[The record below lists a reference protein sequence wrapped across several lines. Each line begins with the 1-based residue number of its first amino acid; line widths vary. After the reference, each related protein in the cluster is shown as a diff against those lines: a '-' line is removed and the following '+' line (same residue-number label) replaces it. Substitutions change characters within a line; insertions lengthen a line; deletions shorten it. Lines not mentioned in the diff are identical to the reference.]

1 MNRLGDIL
9 VNARALTADAREKA
23 VAQRSKGGVRFG
35 TAVLEVGGVSEEL
48 LLRALA
54 VQSQVPS
61 ASSRDLAEI
70 RPDILRLMPPKL
82 AGKLC
87 AVPFA
92 RSGRSLSV
100 AMRDPR
106 DKPAVDEVSF
116 LTGLSV
122 VPHVALELR
131 LRLALEKHYGLPA
144 DPRFH
149 ALGEKLDR
157 AAPAP
162 APASPKG
169 APSRPAAAAAATPPP
184 PPVYTP
190 PVVTYRP
197 PPPPPPPAVMG
208 PAAAEVVTPA
218 GVESL
223 EDPWGGE
230 APVPG
235 LAEPELVF
243 ETLVVSAVT
252 VSEEA
257 PAPPSPSPAEEAA
270 PPPAAPAVQVAPE
283 VDTRTPPT
291 GFVPA
296 PAAEEAEPEAE
307 EAEPEPEPPA
317 SLDLVTRLGS
327 AESRDDIAEAV
338 LESVT
343 ALHPRAALFIVQATE
358 VLGWAAMPEPPEG
371 LRSFALPLSEASVFA
386 TLRNTEGFYAGPCP
400 DLPGNRKTLD
410 ALGAPWPA
418 TIAVVPVTLKGK
430 TVLFLLAQ
438 AAEGASVP
446 EVAPLKRLATMT
458 ATALEIVL
466 LRNRL
471 RNL

>member
-1 MNRLGDIL
+1 M
-9 VNARALTADAREKA
+9 
-23 VAQRSKGGVRFG
+23 
-35 TAVLEVGGVSEEL
+35 
-48 LLRALA
+48 
-54 VQSQVPS
+54 
-61 ASSRDLAEI
+61 
-70 RPDILRLMPPKL
+70 
-82 AGKLC
+82 
-87 AVPFA
+87 
-92 RSGRSLSV
+92 
-100 AMRDPR
+100 
-106 DKPAVDEVSF
+106 
-116 LTGLSV
+116 
-122 VPHVALELR
+122 
-131 LRLALEKHYGLPA
+131 
-144 DPRFH
+144 
-149 ALGEKLDR
+149 
-157 AAPAP
+157 
-162 APASPKG
+162 
-169 APSRPAAAAAATPPP
+169 
-184 PPVYTP
+184 
-190 PVVTYRP
+190 
-197 PPPPPPPAVMG
+197 
-208 PAAAEVVTPA
+208 
-218 GVESL
+218 
-223 EDPWGGE
+223 
-230 APVPG
+230 
-235 LAEPELVF
+235 
-243 ETLVVSAVT
+243 
-252 VSEEA
+252 
-257 PAPPSPSPAEEAA
+257 
-270 PPPAAPAVQVAPE
+270 QVAPE

-410 ALGAPWPA
+410 ALGVPWPA